1 MPTFVNAHPW
11 LAKAV
16 SLAGGQIV
24 RVGSKPWAHF
34 HGEDAAERAKPV
46 EAVYEQVHGFKRK
59 GLKPW
64 REDQQ
69 FDYAIRLD

>member
-11 LAKAV
+11 IAKAV
-16 SLAGGQIV
+16 KQAGGQLI

-34 HGEDAAERAKPV
+34 HGEDAEERAKPV
-46 EAVYEQVHGFKRK
+46 KTVYEQVHGYKCT
-59 GLKPW
+59 GMKPW
-64 REDQQ
+64 REGQT